1 VNTTPPQANQILIL
15 MARGSVWHG
24 LVATPEGPGR
34 VRVDET
40 MTFTGGEQDIRSWIE
55 TRDLATVRIVLPA
68 CHVICR
74 TCSLPESDEAQL
86 EAALQLQIE
95 TRILGAAP
103 PHRFSGAMLPAASH
117 STTRTGLIL
126 AWPESS
132 VFTGPTLDAEPFYV
146 PDIAALASLLGRLHP
161 PDPIVWC
168 DRNNG
173 SVGLVLAQQ
182 EQVLVRATR
191 EQLGDDEGMKNC
203 IKQLLLES
211 ALQTGS
217 SPDNAAALAQRSVS
231 SLAARSDRDQMLL
244 LPETV
249 QQDLRERITGVELDA
264 DWLQDWGIAVGAAL
278 ATTEDLVLL
287 TTFRQSLPEERP
299 SFVEATTTRLKMRNV
314 ATALVIAAVLLLA
327 FGPLLIHGFRLA
339 VLSVLHPSI
348 DEQVRAFED
357 GRNRQTMYRAM
368 LDESWPMSKIL
379 GDISN
384 NTPQGI
390 ELEVIKISHGEPVK
404 IGGIA
409 KPDSGD
415 DAAALATKMKA
426 QLQGSG
432 VFSDVTLRWEDEKT
446 YGDREFDIS
455 ANVVRPHYRPAYAM
469 EQDFG
474 SWTLSARRSGE
485 GPEGEELDGDVN
497 VATATST
504 PSIPAAPRLPQGTT
518 PSIPGSV
525 TGSPGPAT
533 STRTASADSGDSS
546 ANGRSSSGRTSR
558 PSGRSS
564 GDGFSSRS
572 DSDSQG
578 ADLSSIPTGRI
589 PESLS
594 QEQISTMT
602 LAEANIKLKEV
613 ANARKHVRDEAV
625 SERLRNEFKMIMAH
639 IRDLKRNE
647 GSQ

>member
-1 VNTTPPQANQILIL
+1 MNTTEATNKQVLIL

-24 LVATPEGPGR
+24 LVAHSEGPGQIR
-34 VRVDET
+34 VVET
-40 MTFTGGEQDIRSWIE
+40 ADFHGGEQEIRSWIE
-55 TRDLATVRIVLPA
+55 TRSLTAVRIVLPG

-103 PHRFSGAMLPAASH
+103 PHRFGGAMLPAASH
-117 STTRTGLIL
+117 ATTRTGLIL

-132 VFTGPTLDAEPFYV
+132 AFTGPDLDLEPLYV

-168 DRNNG
+168 DRTNG
-173 SVGLVLAQQ
+173 TVGLVLAQQ
-182 EQVLVRATR
+182 EQILIRATR
-191 EQLGDDEGMKNC
+191 EQLGDAQDMNDR
-203 IKQLLLES
+203 IRQLLLES
-211 ALQTGS
+211 ALQTRS
-217 SPDNAAALAQRSVS
+217 TPDSAAALADRSIS
-231 SLAARSDRDQMLL
+231 ALSGTDRDQILL
-244 LPETV
+244 LPEDV
-249 QQDLRERITGVELDA
+249 RQNLHDRIHGVDV
-264 DWLQDWGIAVGAAL
+264 DDQWLQDWGVAAGAAL
-278 ATTEDLVLL
+278 ATTDDLVLL
-287 TTFRQSLPEERP
+287 TTFRDSLPEERP
-299 SFVEATTTRLKMRNV
+299 TFVDATTARLKTRKV
-314 ATALVIAAVLLLA
+314 AVALVTMAVLLLA

-339 VLSVLHPSI
+339 VLNVLHPSI
-348 DEQVRAFED
+348 SEQVRAYED

-409 KPDSGD
+409 KPESGE

-426 QLQGSG
+426 QMQGSG
-432 VFSDVTLRWEDEKT
+432 VFSNVTLRWEDEKT

-455 ANVVRPHYRPAYAM
+455 ATVTRPHYRPPYAM

-474 SWTLSARRSGE
+474 EWTLSARRSGE
-485 GPEGEELDGDVN
+485 GPDGEDMEGETSV
-497 VATATST
+497 TAETT
-504 PSIPAAPRLPQGTT
+504 PPALAFEPRLPSDSTG
-518 PSIPGSV
+518 GSV
-525 TGSPGPAT
+525 TGP
-533 STRTASADSGDSS
+533 SGASS
-546 ANGRSSSGRTSR
+546 ARSSSGASSSSPNRASERSSR

-564 GDGFSSRS
+564 RDGLASRS

-578 ADLSSIPTGRI
+578 ADLASIPTGRI
-589 PESLS
+589 PEVMT
-594 QEQISTMT
+594 QEQISTMSIS
-602 LAEANIKLKEV
+602 EAQIKLKEV
-613 ANARKHVRDEAV
+613 AAARKQHKSNPEVAD
-625 SERLRNEFKMIMAH
+625 RLRSEFQMLMKH
-639 IRDLKRNE
+639 IREQQKNG
-647 GSQ
+647 GSR

>member
-1 VNTTPPQANQILIL
+1 
-15 MARGSVWHG
+15 MARGSVWQG
-24 LVATPEGPGR
+24 LVAATEGPGR
-34 VRVDET
+34 IRVTDT
-40 MTFTGGEQDIRSWIE
+40 ATFSGGETEIRSWIDSK
-55 TRDLATVRIVLPA
+55 DLSGVRIVLPA

-103 PHRFSGAMLPAASH
+103 AHRFGGAMLPGAAH
-117 STTRTGLIL
+117 ATTRTGLIL

-132 VFTGPTLDAEPFYV
+132 AFTGPTLDVEPLYV
-146 PDIAALASLLGRLHP
+146 PDITALAAMLGRLHP

-168 DRNNG
+168 DRNDG

-182 EQVLVRATR
+182 EQVLIRATR
-191 EQLGDDEGMKNC
+191 EQLADDNDMKNC

-217 SPDNAAALAQRSVS
+217 SPDNAAALAERSVS
-231 SLAARSDRDQMLL
+231 ALATAAGHDQILL
-244 LPETV
+244 LPEAV
-249 QQDLRERITGVELDA
+249 ERDLQDRISGVDLDA
-264 DWLQDWGIAVGAAL
+264 DWLREWGIAAGAAL
-278 ATTEDLVLL
+278 ATTDDLVLL

-299 SFVEATTTRLKMRNV
+299 SFVEATTSRLKLRSV
-314 ATALVIAAVLLLA
+314 ATALIVAAVLLLA

-348 DEQVRAFED
+348 NEQVRAFED

-426 QLQGSG
+426 QMQGSG

-455 ANVVRPHYRPAYAM
+455 ATVVRPHFRPAYAV

-474 SWTLSARRSGE
+474 TWTLSARRSGE
-485 GPEGEELDGDVN
+485 GPDGEDGGGGVN
-497 VATATST
+497 MATATST

-518 PSIPGSV
+518 PSLPGSV
-525 TGSPGPAT
+525 TTPS
-533 STRTASADSGDSS
+533 STADAASSTQTASAESDDSS
-546 ANGRSSSGRTSR
+546 ASGRSSGRTSR
-558 PSGRSS
+558 SSGRSS

-578 ADLSSIPTGRI
+578 ADLTSIPTGRV
-589 PESLS
+589 PEPLT
-594 QEQISTMT
+594 QEQISTMS
-602 LAEANIKLKEV
+602 LSEAQIKLKEV
-613 ANARKHVRDEAV
+613 AAARKVHKSGTEVGD
-625 SERLRNEFKMIMAH
+625 RLRNEFQMLMAH
-639 IRDLKRNE
+639 MREVRKG